1 MGTRAARHWLIGLAA
16 TAAAT
21 WASLASA
28 ADGEAP
34 ARLYG
39 APAVAEVAPTPAGGL
54 AQVTLSLALVLAAV
68 FAAAW
73 LMRRLRGTRLGAGGD
88 IRVVAEQALGSR
100 ERVVLLE
107 VGGERLLVGVAP
119 GSVRALHA
127 WRPAASAGE

>member
-1 MGTRAARHWLIGLAA
+1 MQARAARRWLTGLVA
-16 TAAAT
+16 TAAAAWT
-21 WASLASA
+21 GLACA
-28 ADGEAP
+28 AGGEAP

-39 APAVAEVAPTPAGGL
+39 APAVAEVAPTPAGGF
-54 AQVTLSLALVLAAV
+54 AQVTLSLGLVLAAV

-73 LMRRLRGTRLGAGGD
+73 LMKRLRGTRLGAGGE
-88 IRVVAEQALGSR
+88 IRVVAERALGSR

-127 WRPAASAGE
+127 WRSVAPAGE

>member
-1 MGTRAARHWLIGLAA
+1 MYASAARQALTGLVL
-16 TAAAT
+16 TAALA
-21 WASLASA
+21 WAGFASA

-34 ARLYG
+34 GRLFG

-54 AQVTLSLALVLAAV
+54 AQVTLSLAVVLAAV
-68 FAAAW
+68 FVAAW
-73 LMRRLRGTRLGAGGD
+73 LMKRLRGARPGAAGD

-127 WRPAASAGE
+127 LRPAAPTGE